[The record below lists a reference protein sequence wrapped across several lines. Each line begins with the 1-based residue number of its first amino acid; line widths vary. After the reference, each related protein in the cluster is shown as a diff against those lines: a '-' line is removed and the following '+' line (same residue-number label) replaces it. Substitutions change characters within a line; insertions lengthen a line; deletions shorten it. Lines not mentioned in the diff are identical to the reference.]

1 MKFEWETS
9 LRDQV
14 HKTQNASTKS
24 LKGVPSEK
32 RDQSSPTWTESGNFD
47 MNAYGKGPMSPVKL
61 TEAQLLAMTQR
72 DEILAMK
79 EAFDTR
85 LKVTDKI
92 GKQSRRRRKKRCVS
106 MIAFSAK

>member
-1 MKFEWETS
+1 M
-9 LRDQV
+9 
-14 HKTQNASTKS
+14 
-24 LKGVPSEK
+24 LKYVC
-32 RDQSSPTWTESGNFD
+32 DAD

-92 GKQSRRRRKKRCVS
+92 SKQSRRRRKKALREYDRIQRQVEAEAA
-106 MIAFSAK
+106 MSASDKIRRDLKLQISRRSESTFN